1 MYITHAQLA
10 ERPGSRELAEVATPE
25 QERIVD
31 TALMRATL
39 TGADRSNWPA
49 DEIAVADAAL
59 ARINDATGDA
69 VSVIDGFLGRRGYL
83 PLAIVPGIVTTW
95 CRAITRYFLHQHR
108 LNADDKDPITRD
120 YKDALRLLQLTAE
133 GKFSLG
139 IDDPVVTPGGGSP
152 EFTQGQT
159 VFRDALRDY

>member
-10 ERPGSRELAEVATPE
+10 ERPGSLELSEVATPE
-25 QERIVD
+25 QERAVD
-31 TALMRATL
+31 PALMRATL
-39 TGADRSNWPA
+39 LAADRSSWPA
-49 DEIAVADAAL
+49 PEVAVADAAL
-59 ARINDATGDA
+59 ARINDAIADA
-69 VSVIDGFLGRRGYL
+69 VALIDGFLGRRGYL
-83 PLAIVPGIVTTW
+83 PLVTVPGIVSSW

-139 IDDPVVTPGGGSP
+139 LEDSVITKGAGMP
-152 EFTQGQT
+152 EFTQGST
-159 VFRDALRDY
+159 TFRDAIKDY